1 MPAGRTHIIRNPVS
15 PEGFGRDGADVFMS
29 EIRVTPEDRIAAE
42 DAPKR
47 PRPRRAPRKKRSG
60 AGKPRSS
67 AGRWFVGLFHLCFV
81 AAILVFAVGLFGF
94 WFYGRDLPG
103 LARLANYEPPI
114 VSRVYA
120 GDGRLIGEFATE
132 KRIFVPYKLI
142 PKTIV
147 HAFISAEDQRFFGH
161 SGVDLIGTVRAAFT
175 TASSYLSGGSR
186 VVGGSTITQQVAK
199 NFFFTSEKTLKRKI
213 REIILA
219 MRIESALSKDRILEL
234 YLNEIFLGN
243 RAYGVAA
250 AAQTYFN
257 KPLRDLSIAE
267 AAMLAGLP
275 QAPSRYN
282 PFKNPKSARVRRG
295 YVVQRMLADG
305 FISADEARLAQQ
317 APLGLVRQATRTSVG
332 AEYFVEEL
340 RRELIAKYGE
350 ERMKKGGYSV
360 RSTLDPEL
368 QHYAD
373 EALRKGVVAYDR
385 RHGYRGPVAR
395 LPELYGARWAE
406 GWQQK
411 LARVERPSGSAAW
424 SLAVVLK
431 TEPSRAAIGFAD
443 GRRGVV
449 PLAEVAW
456 ARKQGVR
463 TRESGKKVFTAVG
476 PRIRKTGDALRKGD
490 VILVEPVRRTRKGKP
505 YPEGTF
511 TLRQI
516 PIATAAILAMDPH
529 TGRIL
534 AMSGGFSFWISQFN
548 TATQAQRQPGSAFKP
563 FVFLTALE
571 NGFTPTTKVLDAPVV
586 VRLPD
591 GEFYKPLNHS
601 GKFYGPTTLRR
612 GLELSRNVMTI
623 RLAKRVGLT
632 KVSEL
637 VGRLGIAKKIPP
649 TLAAALG
656 AYETTPLKMA
666 VGYSMIVNGGR
677 RVMPTLVDRIQ
688 DRRGRT
694 IFRHDAVEC
703 AACRAEEWTGQEMPK
718 LPDEREQVVGRQSAF
733 QIVSILQ
740 GVVQRGTGRQV
751 SAVGRP
757 LAGKT
762 GTTNDVV
769 DAWFVGMSPNLVA
782 ATWVGF
788 DKSYSLGKFEE
799 GGRTATPI
807 FRDFMK
813 KALKG
818 PEDDFRPPEGLVAIP
833 VEPIAEPGRKN
844 SGKPYLEYFK
854 IGVESGSAPDGLQP
868 GDSGSK
874 FSETA
879 SEEY

>member
-1 MPAGRTHIIRNPVS
+1 MSDIR
-15 PEGFGRDGADVFMS
+15 
-29 EIRVTPEDRIAAE
+29 ITPEDRIAADE
-42 DAPKR
+42 TPDRNGRQQESATPRRRTRKR
-47 PRPRRAPRKKRSG
+47 PAFL
-60 AGKPRSS
+60 
-67 AGRWFVGLFHLCFV
+67 GRLVVGLLSLGFAV
-81 AAILVFAVGLFGF
+81 AILGFAVVLFSF

-132 KRIFVPYKLI
+132 KRIFIPYKLM
-142 PKTIV
+142 PETIV
-147 HAFISAEDQRFFGH
+147 HAFISAEDQRFFNH
-161 SGVDLIGTVRAAFT
+161 RGVDLIGTMRAGFT
-175 TASSYLSGGSR
+175 TVGSYLAGGSR

-219 MRIESALSKDRILEL
+219 MRIEAALSKDRILEL

-267 AAMLAGLP
+267 AAMLAGMP

-282 PFKNPKSARVRRG
+282 PFRNPRAATARRA
-295 YVVQRMLADG
+295 YVVQRMRADG
-305 FISADEARLAQQ
+305 YITADEARLALK
-317 APLGLVRQATRTSVG
+317 APLGLVRQETRTSVG

-350 ERMKKGGYSV
+350 EKMKKGGYSV
-360 RSTLDPEL
+360 RSTLDPAL
-368 QHYAD
+368 QQYAD
-373 EALRKGVVAYDR
+373 EALRKGLVAYDR

-395 LPELYGARWAE
+395 LPQTYGARWAE
-406 GWQQK
+406 GWRKK
-411 LARVERPSGSAAW
+411 LSLVKRPAGAGPW
-424 SLAVVLK
+424 SLALVLK
-431 TEPSRAAIGFAD
+431 TEKRRAVLGFAD
-443 GRRGVV
+443 GGSGAI
-449 PLAEVAW
+449 PLAELAW
-456 ARKQGVR
+456 ARKQSVK
-463 TRESGKKVFTAVG
+463 TRKSGKKMYTAVG
-476 PRIRKTGDALRKGD
+476 SRIRKAADVLRTGD
-490 VILVEPVRRTRKGKP
+490 VILVEPVLANRKGKA
-505 YPEGTF
+505 YPDGTY
-511 TLRQI
+511 TLRQV
-516 PIATAAILAMDPH
+516 PMANAAIVAMDPH

-534 AMSGGFSFWISQFN
+534 AMSGGYSFRISQFN

-563 FVFLTALE
+563 VVFLAALE
-571 NGFTPTTKVLDAPVV
+571 NGFTPTTRVLDAPVV
-586 VRLPD
+586 VKQPD
-591 GEFYKPLNHS
+591 GEYYKPLNHS

-623 RLAKRVGLT
+623 RLANRVGLA
-632 KVSEL
+632 KVSEMA
-637 VGRLGIAKKIPP
+637 GRLGIAEKLP
-649 TLAAALG
+649 TTMSAALG

-666 VGYSMIVNGGR
+666 VGYSMMVNGGR
-677 RVMPTLVDRIQ
+677 RVTPTLVDRIQ

-703 AACRAEEWTGQEMPK
+703 TACRTPEWQDQEMPK
-718 LPDEREQVVGRQSAF
+718 LPDEREQVIGRQSAY

-740 GVVQRGTGRQV
+740 GVVEHGTGRQV
-751 SAVGRP
+751 SQVGRP

-769 DAWFVGMSPNLVA
+769 DAWFVGMSPSLVA

-788 DKSYSLGKFEE
+788 DNSYSLGNFEE

-813 KALKG
+813 KALTG
-818 PEDDFRPPEGLVAIP
+818 PEEDFRPPRGLVAIRVKP
-833 VEPIAEPGRKN
+833 DRE
-844 SGKPYLEYFK
+844 SGKRRRDKPYLEYFK
-854 IGVESGSAPDGLQP
+854 IGAEPGSAPDGLAP
-868 GDSGSK
+868 GDSGSD
-874 FSETA
+874 FNETA

>member
-1 MPAGRTHIIRNPVS
+1 MPAGRT
-15 PEGFGRDGADVFMS
+15 EFFMS
-29 EIRVTPEDRIAAE
+29 EIRITPEDRIAAE
-42 DAPKR
+42 EPPKR
-47 PRPRRAPRKKRSG
+47 PGPPRASRKGRRRT
-60 AGKPRSS
+60 GKPRAS
-67 AGRWFVGLFHLCFV
+67 AVRWLVGLLHLAFV
-81 AAILVFAVGLFGF
+81 VAILGFAVVLFGF

-103 LARLANYEPPI
+103 LARLADYEPPI

-142 PKTIV
+142 PKTVV
-147 HAFISAEDQRFFGH
+147 HAFISAEDQRFFSH
-161 SGVDLIGTVRAAFT
+161 RGVDLIGTIRAGFT
-175 TASSYLSGGSR
+175 TAGSYLTGGSR

-219 MRIESALSKDRILEL
+219 MRIESALSKERILEL

-282 PFKNPKSARVRRG
+282 PFKNPKSARARRG

-305 FISADEARLAQQ
+305 YIGADEARLARQ
-317 APLGLVRQATRTSVG
+317 APLGLVGQETRTSVG

-350 ERMKKGGYSV
+350 EKMKKGGYSV

-368 QHYAD
+368 QKYAD
-373 EALRKGVVAYDR
+373 EALRKGLVAYDR
-385 RHGYRGPVAR
+385 RHGYRGPVAQ
-395 LPELYGARWAE
+395 LPEKYGARWAE
-406 GWQQK
+406 GWRKK
-411 LARVERPSGSAAW
+411 LSGVERPAGAAAW
-424 SLAVVLK
+424 PLAVVLK
-431 TEPSRAAIGFAD
+431 TEAKRAAIGFAD
-443 GRRGVV
+443 GGRGVI

-463 TRESGKKVFTAVG
+463 TRKSGKKVYTAVG
-476 PRIRKTGDALRKGD
+476 PRIRKVGDALRKGD
-490 VILVEPVRRTRKGKP
+490 VILVEPVRRTRKGKA

-511 TLRQI
+511 ALRQI
-516 PIATAAILAMDPH
+516 PKATAAILAMDPH

-534 AMSGGFSFWISQFN
+534 AMSGGFSFRISQFN
-548 TATQAQRQPGSAFKP
+548 TATQAKRQPGSAFKP

-586 VRLPD
+586 VRQPD

-623 RLAKRVGLT
+623 RLAKRVGLA
-632 KVSEL
+632 KVSEMA
-637 VGRLGIAKKIPP
+637 GRLGIAKKMPP
-649 TLAAALG
+649 TMSAALG

-666 VGYSMIVNGGR
+666 VGYSMMVNGGR
-677 RVMPTLVDRIQ
+677 RVTPTLVDRVQ
-688 DRRGRT
+688 DRHGRT

-703 AACRAEEWTGQEMPK
+703 AACREEIWSGQAMPK

-751 SAVGRP
+751 SQVGRP

-788 DKSYSLGKFEE
+788 DKSHSLGKFEE

-813 KALKG
+813 RALKG
-818 PEDDFRPPEGLVAIP
+818 PEEDFRPPKGLVAIR
-833 VEPIAEPGRKN
+833 VEPVKEAGRRG

-854 IGVESGSAPDGLQP
+854 IGVEPGSAPDGLAP
-868 GDSGSK
+868 GDSGSD
-874 FSETA
+874 FSEKS

>member
-1 MPAGRTHIIRNPVS
+1 MSDIR
-15 PEGFGRDGADVFMS
+15 
-29 EIRVTPEDRIAAE
+29 ITPEDRIAADE
-42 DAPKR
+42 TPRRNGRKRDSSAKRRESGKR
-47 PRPRRAPRKKRSG
+47 PSFL
-60 AGKPRSS
+60 
-67 AGRWFVGLFHLCFV
+67 GRWFVGLLNLAFAV
-81 AAILVFAVGLFGF
+81 AILVFAVVLFAF

-132 KRIFVPYKLI
+132 KRIFVPHRLI

-147 HAFISAEDQRFFGH
+147 HAFISAEDQRFFSH
-161 SGVDLIGTVRAAFT
+161 RGVDLIGTLRAAIT
-175 TASSYLSGGSR
+175 TAGSYLAGGSR

-219 MRIESALSKDRILEL
+219 LRIESALSKDRILEL

-243 RAYGVAA
+243 RAYGVSA

-267 AAMLAGLP
+267 AAMLAGMP

-282 PFKNPKSARVRRG
+282 PFKNPRAAKARRA
-295 YVVQRMLADG
+295 YVVQRMRADG
-305 FISADEARLAQQ
+305 YITADEARLALQ
-317 APLGLVRQATRTSVG
+317 APLGLVRQETRNSVG
-332 AEYFVEEL
+332 AEYLVEEL
-340 RRELIAKYGE
+340 RRDLIAKYGE
-350 ERMKKGGYSV
+350 EKMKKGGYSV
-360 RSTLDPEL
+360 RSTLDPAL
-368 QHYAD
+368 QQYAD
-373 EALRKGVVAYDR
+373 EALRKGLVAYDR

-395 LPELYGARWAE
+395 LPEIHGARWAE
-406 GWQQK
+406 GWRKK
-411 LARVERPSGSAAW
+411 LSLVKRPAGAGAW
-424 SLAVVLK
+424 PLALVLK
-431 TEPSRAAIGFAD
+431 TEGKRAIIGFAD
-443 GRRGVV
+443 GGGGAI
-449 PLAEVAW
+449 PLAEIGW
-456 ARKQGVR
+456 ARKQGVK
-463 TRESGKKVFTAVG
+463 TRKSGKKMYTAVG
-476 PRIRKTGDALRKGD
+476 PRIGKVGDVLRKGD
-490 VILVEPVRRTRKGKP
+490 AILVEPVRRTRKGKA
-505 YPEGTF
+505 YPDGTY
-511 TLRQI
+511 TLRQV
-516 PIATAAILAMDPH
+516 PTATAAIVAMDPH
-529 TGRIL
+529 TGRVL
-534 AMSGGFSFWISQFN
+534 AMSGGYSFRISQFN

-563 FVFLTALE
+563 VVFLAALE

-586 VRLPD
+586 VRQPD
-591 GEFYKPLNHS
+591 GEYYKPLNHS

-623 RLAKRVGLT
+623 RLAQRVGLAR
-632 KVSEL
+632 VSEMA
-637 VGRLGIAKKIPP
+637 GRLGIAKKMP
-649 TLAAALG
+649 TTMSAALG

-666 VGYSMIVNGGR
+666 VGYSMMVNGGR
-677 RVMPTLVDRIQ
+677 RVTPTLVDRIQ
-688 DRRGRT
+688 DRRGHT
-694 IFRHDAVEC
+694 IFRHDAIEC
-703 AACRAEEWTGQEMPK
+703 AACRSPEWQSQEMPK
-718 LPDEREQVVGRQSAF
+718 LPDEREQVIGRQSAF

-751 SAVGRP
+751 SQVGRP

-788 DKSYSLGKFEE
+788 GNSHSLGNLEE

-813 KALKG
+813 KALTG
-818 PEDDFRPPEGLVAIP
+818 PEEDFRPPRGLVAIR
-833 VEPIAEPGRKN
+833 VEPDKKSGRKN

-854 IGVESGSAPDGLQP
+854 IGVEPGSAPDGLAP
-868 GDSGSK
+868 GDSGSD

>member
-1 MPAGRTHIIRNPVS
+1 MSDIR
-15 PEGFGRDGADVFMS
+15 
-29 EIRVTPEDRIAAE
+29 IRPEDRITAGETPRPNGRKE
-42 DAPKR
+42 DSAKRRRKTGKR
-47 PRPRRAPRKKRSG
+47 PALLT
-60 AGKPRSS
+60 
-67 AGRWFVGLFHLCFV
+67 RWFVGLLNLAFAF
-81 AAILVFAVGLFGF
+81 AILGFAVVLFSF

-103 LARLANYEPPI
+103 LARLADYEPPI

-147 HAFISAEDQRFFGH
+147 HAFISAEDQRFFTH
-161 SGVDLIGTVRAAFT
+161 RGVDLIGTLRAAIT
-175 TASSYLSGGSR
+175 TAGSYLAGGSR

-250 AAQTYFN
+250 ASQTYFN

-267 AAMLAGLP
+267 AAMLAGMP

-282 PFKNPKSARVRRG
+282 PFRNPRAATARRA
-295 YVVQRMLADG
+295 YVVQRMRADG
-305 FISADEARLAQQ
+305 FITADEARLALK
-317 APLGLVRQATRTSVG
+317 APLGLVRQEARTSVG

-340 RRELIAKYGE
+340 RRDLIAKYGE
-350 ERMKKGGYSV
+350 EKMKKGGYSV

-368 QHYAD
+368 QQYAD
-373 EALRKGVVAYDR
+373 EALRNGLVVYDR

-395 LPELYGARWAE
+395 LPESHGARWAE
-406 GWQQK
+406 GWRKK
-411 LARVERPSGSAAW
+411 LSRVNRPAGAGAW
-424 SLAVVLK
+424 SLALVLK
-431 TEPSRAAIGFAD
+431 TERTRAVIGFAD
-443 GRRGVV
+443 GSKGAI
-449 PLAEVAW
+449 PLGEIAW
-456 ARKQGVR
+456 ARKQSVKVR
-463 TRESGKKVFTAVG
+463 KSGKKMYSATG
-476 PRIRKTGDALRKGD
+476 PRIRKVGDVLRAGDA
-490 VILVEPVRRTRKGKP
+490 ILVEPVRRTPKGKA
-505 YPEGTF
+505 YPDGTY
-511 TLRQI
+511 TLRQV
-516 PIATAAILAMDPH
+516 PTATAAIVAMDPH

-534 AMSGGFSFWISQFN
+534 AMSGGYNFRISQFN
-548 TATQAQRQPGSAFKP
+548 TATQARRQPGSAFKP
-563 FVFLTALE
+563 VVFLAALE

-586 VRLPD
+586 VRQPD
-591 GEFYKPLNHS
+591 GEYYKPLNHS

-623 RLAKRVGLT
+623 RLANRVGLA
-632 KVSEL
+632 KVSEMA
-637 VGRLGIAKKIPP
+637 GRLGIAKNLP
-649 TLAAALG
+649 TTMSAALG
-656 AYETTPLKMA
+656 AYETTPLRMA
-666 VGYSMIVNGGR
+666 AGYSMMVNGGR
-677 RVMPTLVDRIQ
+677 RVTPTLVDRIQ

-703 AACRAEEWTGQEMPK
+703 AACRTPEWQDQEMPK
-718 LPDEREQVVGRQSAF
+718 LPDEREQVIGRQSAF

-740 GVVQRGTGRQV
+740 GVVLRGTGRQV
-751 SAVGRP
+751 SVVGRP

-788 DKSYSLGKFEE
+788 ANSYSLGNFEE

-818 PEDDFRPPEGLVAIP
+818 PEEDFRPPRGLVAIWT
-833 VEPIAEPGRKN
+833 EAAQESEKKRSAK
-844 SGKPYLEYFK
+844 SYLEYFK
-854 IGVESGSAPDGLQP
+854 IGVEPGSAPDGLAP
-868 GDSGSK
+868 GDSGSN
-874 FSETA
+874 FQEAA

>member
-1 MPAGRTHIIRNPVS
+1 MSDIR
-15 PEGFGRDGADVFMS
+15 
-29 EIRVTPEDRIAAE
+29 ITPDDRIVADE
-42 DAPKR
+42 APQSPGPRRKSMKRRRKAGKR
-47 PRPRRAPRKKRSG
+47 PALLT
-60 AGKPRSS
+60 
-67 AGRWFVGLFHLCFV
+67 RWFVGLLNLAFAV
-81 AAILVFAVGLFGF
+81 AILGFATLLFAF

-103 LARLANYEPPI
+103 LARLSNYEPPI

-142 PKTIV
+142 PKKIV
-147 HAFISAEDQRFFGH
+147 NAFISAEDQRFFAH
-161 SGVDLIGTVRAAFT
+161 RGVDLIGTLRAAMT
-175 TASSYLSGGSR
+175 TAGSFLAGGSR

-199 NFFFTSEKTLKRKI
+199 NFFFTSEKTLKRKF

-250 AAQTYFN
+250 AAQTYFD
-257 KPLRDLSIAE
+257 KPLRDLSIAQ
-267 AAMLAGLP
+267 AAMLAGMP

-282 PFKNPKSARVRRG
+282 PFRNPKAALARRA
-295 YVVQRMLADG
+295 YVVQRMHADG
-305 FISADEARLAQQ
+305 FITADEARLALN
-317 APLGLVRQATRTSVG
+317 APLGLIEQKARTRVG

-350 ERMKKGGYSV
+350 EKMKKGGYSV

-368 QHYAD
+368 QRYAD
-373 EALRKGVVAYDR
+373 EALRRGLVAYDR

-395 LPELYGARWAE
+395 LPESLGARWAE
-406 GWQQK
+406 GWRKK
-411 LARVERPSGSAAW
+411 LSRMERPAGAGAW
-424 SLAVVLK
+424 PLALVLK
-431 TEPSRAAIGFAD
+431 AERKRAVIGFAD
-443 GRRGVV
+443 GGTGAI

-463 TRESGKKVFTAVG
+463 VRKSGKKMYVAAG
-476 PRIRKTGDALRKGD
+476 PRIRKVGDVLRAGD
-490 VILVEPVRRTRKGKP
+490 VILVEPVRRTRKGRA
-505 YPEGTF
+505 YPDGTY

-516 PIATAAILAMDPH
+516 PLVTAAIVAVDPH

-534 AMSGGFSFWISQFN
+534 AMSGGYDFRISQFN
-548 TATQAQRQPGSAFKP
+548 TATQARRQPGSAFKP
-563 FVFLTALE
+563 VVFLAALE
-571 NGFTPTTKVLDAPVV
+571 NGFTPTTEVLDAPVV
-586 VRLPD
+586 VRQPD
-591 GEFYKPLNHS
+591 GEYYKPLNHS

-623 RLAKRVGLT
+623 RLAQRVGSA
-632 KVSEL
+632 KVSEMAA
-637 VGRLGIAKKIPP
+637 RLGIAKNLP
-649 TLAAALG
+649 TTMSAALG
-656 AYETTPLKMA
+656 AYETTPLEMA
-666 VGYSMIVNGGR
+666 VGYSILVNGGR
-677 RVMPTLVDRIQ
+677 RVTPTLVDRVQ

-703 AACRAEEWTGQEMPK
+703 AACGAAEWQSQEMPK
-718 LPDEREQVVGRQSAF
+718 LPDEREQVIGRQSAF

-740 GVVQRGTGRQV
+740 GAVERGTGRQV

-788 DKSYSLGKFEE
+788 DNSYSLGNFEE

-818 PEDDFRPPEGLVAIP
+818 PEEDFRPPKGLVAIRI
-833 VEPIAEPGRKN
+833 EPAPEKGAKRKG

-854 IGVESGSAPDGLQP
+854 IGVEPGSAPDGP
-868 GDSGSK
+868 ASGGSGSH
-874 FSETA
+874 FDEA
-879 SEEY
+879 ANEEY

>member
-1 MPAGRTHIIRNPVS
+1 MSDIR
-15 PEGFGRDGADVFMS
+15 
-29 EIRVTPEDRIAAE
+29 ITPEDRIAADE
-42 DAPKR
+42 TPPSNGRKPDSGPKR
-47 PRPRRAPRKKRSG
+47 RGTGKRPALLT
-60 AGKPRSS
+60 
-67 AGRWFVGLFHLCFV
+67 RWLVGLLNLGFAF
-81 AAILVFAVGLFGF
+81 AILGFAVVLFAF

-103 LARLANYEPPI
+103 LARLADYEPPI

-120 GDGRLIGEFATE
+120 GNGHLIGEFATE
-132 KRIFVPYKLI
+132 KRIFVPYKMI
-142 PKTIV
+142 PKTVV
-147 HAFISAEDQRFFGH
+147 HAFISAEDQRFFTH
-161 SGVDLIGTVRAAFT
+161 RGVDLLGTLRAAIT
-175 TASSYLSGGSR
+175 TAGSYLAGGSR

-199 NFFFTSEKTLKRKI
+199 NFFFTSEKTLTRKI

-219 MRIESALSKDRILEL
+219 MRIEAALSKDRILEL

-267 AAMLAGLP
+267 AAVLAGMP

-282 PFKNPKSARVRRG
+282 PFRNPRAATSRRA
-295 YVVQRMLADG
+295 YVVQRMRTDG
-305 FISADEARLAQQ
+305 FITADEARLALK
-317 APLGLVRQATRTSVG
+317 APLGLVRQVTRTSVG

-350 ERMKKGGYSV
+350 EKMKKGGYSV

-368 QHYAD
+368 QQYAD
-373 EALRKGVVAYDR
+373 EALRNGLVAYDR

-395 LPELYGARWAE
+395 LPDSHGARWAE
-406 GWQQK
+406 GWRKK
-411 LARVERPSGSAAW
+411 LSRVERPAGAGAW
-424 SLAVVLK
+424 PLALVLK
-431 TEPSRAAIGFAD
+431 TGRKRAVIGFAD
-443 GRRGVV
+443 GSKGAI
-449 PLAEVAW
+449 PLGEISW
-456 ARKQGVR
+456 ARKQGVKV
-463 TRESGKKVFTAVG
+463 RESGKKTYAAVG
-476 PRIRKTGDALRKGD
+476 PRIRKTGDVLRAGD
-490 VILVEPVRRTRKGKP
+490 VILVEPVRRTRKGKA
-505 YPEGTF
+505 YPDGTY

-516 PIATAAILAMDPH
+516 PMATAAIVAMDPH

-534 AMSGGFSFWISQFN
+534 AMSGGYNFRISQFN

-563 FVFLTALE
+563 VVFLAALE

-586 VRLPD
+586 VRQPD
-591 GEFYKPLNHS
+591 GEYYKPLNHS

-623 RLAKRVGLT
+623 RLAQRVGLA
-632 KVSEL
+632 KVSEMA
-637 VGRLGIAKKIPP
+637 GRLGIANNLP
-649 TLAAALG
+649 TTMSAALG

-677 RVMPTLVDRIQ
+677 RVTPTLVDRIQ

-703 AACRAEEWTGQEMPK
+703 AACRAAEWQNQEMPD
-718 LPDEREQVVGRQSAF
+718 LPDEREQVIGRQSAF

-782 ATWVGF
+782 AIWVGF
-788 DKSYSLGKFEE
+788 DNSYSLGKFEE

-818 PEDDFRPPEGLVAIP
+818 PEEDFRPPRGLVAIRI
-833 VEPIAEPGRKN
+833 EAAQESEKKRGAK
-844 SGKPYLEYFK
+844 SYLEYFK
-854 IGVESGSAPDGLQP
+854 IGVKQGSAPDGLAP
-868 GDSGSK
+868 GDGGSD

>member
-1 MPAGRTHIIRNPVS
+1 MSDIR
-15 PEGFGRDGADVFMS
+15 
-29 EIRVTPEDRIAAE
+29 ITPEDRIAADDPPRRNGRRKDSGAARRE
-42 DAPKR
+42 TGKR
-47 PRPRRAPRKKRSG
+47 PSFL
-60 AGKPRSS
+60 
-67 AGRWFVGLFHLCFV
+67 GRWFVGLFSLAFAV
-81 AAILVFAVGLFGF
+81 AILGFAVVLFAF

-120 GDGRLIGEFATE
+120 GDGRLIGEFASE

-147 HAFISAEDQRFFGH
+147 HAFISAEDQRFFSH
-161 SGVDLIGTVRAAFT
+161 RGVDLIGTMRAGFT
-175 TASSYLSGGSR
+175 TAGSYLTGGSR

-213 REIILA
+213 SEIILA
-219 MRIESALSKDRILEL
+219 MRIEAALSKDRILEL

-267 AAMLAGLP
+267 AAMLAGMP

-282 PFKNPKSARVRRG
+282 PFKNPKAATARRT
-295 YVVQRMLADG
+295 YVVQRMRTDGYITAD
-305 FISADEARLAQQ
+305 DARLALR
-317 APLGLVRQATRTSVG
+317 APLGLVRQETQTSVG

-340 RRELIAKYGE
+340 RRELIATYGE
-350 ERMKKGGYSV
+350 EKMKMGGYSV
-360 RSTLDPEL
+360 RSTLDPAL
-368 QHYAD
+368 QQYAD
-373 EALRKGVVAYDR
+373 EALRKGLVAYDR

-395 LPELYGARWAE
+395 LPESHGARWAE
-406 GWQQK
+406 GWRKK
-411 LARVERPSGSAAW
+411 LSQVERPAGAGSW
-424 SLAVVLK
+424 SLALVLK
-431 TEPSRAAIGFAD
+431 IGKNRTAIGFAD
-443 GRRGVV
+443 GSSGAI
-449 PLAEVAW
+449 PLAEIAW
-456 ARKQGVR
+456 ARKQGMKKR
-463 TRESGKKVFTAVG
+463 KSGKKMYTIVG
-476 PRIRKTGDALRKGD
+476 PRIRKVGDALRKGD
-490 VILVEPVRRTRKGKP
+490 VILVEPVRRTRRGKA
-505 YPEGTF
+505 YPNGTY

-516 PIATAAILAMDPH
+516 PMATAAIVAMDPH

-534 AMSGGFSFWISQFN
+534 AMSGGFNFRISQFN
-548 TATQAQRQPGSAFKP
+548 TATQAKRQPGSAFKP
-563 FVFLTALE
+563 VVFLTALE
-571 NGFTPTTKVLDAPVV
+571 NGFTPTTEVLDAPVV
-586 VRLPD
+586 VRQPD
-591 GEFYKPLNHS
+591 GEYYKPLNHS

-623 RLAKRVGLT
+623 RLAKRVGLD
-632 KVSEL
+632 KVSEMA
-637 VGRLGIAKKIPP
+637 GRLGIAEKMP
-649 TLAAALG
+649 TTMSAALG

-666 VGYSMIVNGGR
+666 VGYSMMVNGGR
-677 RVMPTLVDRIQ
+677 RVTPTLVDRIQ

-703 AACRAEEWTGQEMPK
+703 AACQTPEWQNQEMPA
-718 LPDEREQVVGRQSAF
+718 LPDEREQVIGRQSAF

-740 GVVQRGTGRQV
+740 GVVRRGTGRQV
-751 SAVGRP
+751 SEVGRP

-788 DKSYSLGKFEE
+788 GNSYSLGKFEE

-818 PEDDFRPPEGLVAIP
+818 PEEDFRPPRGLVAIR
-833 VEPIAEPGRKN
+833 VEP
-844 SGKPYLEYFK
+844 SGKSKKKNRGNSYLEYFK
-854 IGVESGSAPDGLQP
+854 IGVEQGSAPDGLAP
-868 GDSGSK
+868 GSGGSD
-874 FSETA
+874 FSEKA

>member
-1 MPAGRTHIIRNPVS
+1 MSDIR
-15 PEGFGRDGADVFMS
+15 
-29 EIRVTPEDRIAAE
+29 ITPEDRIAADE
-42 DAPKR
+42 TPPSNGRKPDSGPKR
-47 PRPRRAPRKKRSG
+47 RKTGKRPALLT
-60 AGKPRSS
+60 
-67 AGRWFVGLFHLCFV
+67 RWFVGLLNLGFAF
-81 AAILVFAVGLFGF
+81 AILGFAVVLFAF

-103 LARLANYEPPI
+103 LARLADYEPPI

-120 GDGRLIGEFATE
+120 GNGHLIGEFATE
-132 KRIFVPYKLI
+132 KRIFVPYKMI
-142 PKTIV
+142 PKTVV
-147 HAFISAEDQRFFGH
+147 HAFISAEDQRFFTH
-161 SGVDLIGTVRAAFT
+161 RGVDLLGTLRAAIT
-175 TASSYLSGGSR
+175 TAGSYLAGGSR

-199 NFFFTSEKTLKRKI
+199 NFFFTSEKTLTRKI

-219 MRIESALSKDRILEL
+219 MRIEAALSKDRILEL

-267 AAMLAGLP
+267 AAVLAGMP

-282 PFKNPKSARVRRG
+282 PFRNPRAATARRA
-295 YVVQRMLADG
+295 YVVQRMRTDG
-305 FISADEARLAQQ
+305 FITADEARLALK
-317 APLGLVRQATRTSVG
+317 APLGLVRQETRTSVG

-350 ERMKKGGYSV
+350 EKMKKGGYSV

-368 QHYAD
+368 QQYAD
-373 EALRKGVVAYDR
+373 EALRNGLVAYDR

-395 LPELYGARWAE
+395 LPETHGARWAE
-406 GWQQK
+406 GWRKK
-411 LARVERPSGSAAW
+411 LSRVGRPAGAGAW
-424 SLAVVLK
+424 PLALVLK
-431 TEPSRAAIGFAD
+431 TGRKRAVIGFAD
-443 GRRGVV
+443 GSKGAI
-449 PLAEVAW
+449 PLGEISW
-456 ARKQGVR
+456 ARKQGLKV
-463 TRESGKKVFTAVG
+463 RESGKKTYAAVG
-476 PRIRKTGDALRKGD
+476 RRIRKTGDVLRAGD
-490 VILVEPVRRTRKGKP
+490 VILVEPVRRTRKGKA
-505 YPEGTF
+505 YPDGTY
-511 TLRQI
+511 TLRQV
-516 PIATAAILAMDPH
+516 PMATAAIVAMDPH

-534 AMSGGFSFWISQFN
+534 AMSGGYNFRISQFN

-563 FVFLTALE
+563 VVFLAALE

-586 VRLPD
+586 VRQPD
-591 GEFYKPLNHS
+591 GEYYKPLNDS

-623 RLAKRVGLT
+623 RLAQRVGLA
-632 KVSEL
+632 KVSEMA
-637 VGRLGIAKKIPP
+637 GRLGIAKNLP
-649 TLAAALG
+649 TTMSAALG

-677 RVMPTLVDRIQ
+677 RVTPTLVDRIQ

-703 AACRAEEWTGQEMPK
+703 AACRAAEWQDQEMPD
-718 LPDEREQVVGRQSAF
+718 LPDEREQVIGRQSAF

-788 DKSYSLGKFEE
+788 DNSYSLGKFEE

-818 PEDDFRPPEGLVAIP
+818 PEEDFRPPRGLVAIRI
-833 VEPIAEPGRKN
+833 EAAQESEKKRGAK
-844 SGKPYLEYFK
+844 SYLEFFK
-854 IGVESGSAPDGLQP
+854 IGVKQGSAPDGLAP
-868 GDSGSK
+868 GDGGSD